1 MSAPASGPELAI
13 EFALADDEVVLHKVL
28 GAEAVFTCVKL
39 TLHPEEGEQQWARA
53 AKVQFPTELPAAAKL
68 LPRKK
73 AWRPKSVAKKAEGCA
88 AAGGVYVRLDRLQRF
103 VNGAVNAT
111 DVDGSECAAASAEAA
126 PAKPDS
132 PLRKAIGAWN
142 DRFFNME
149 TAETRQNA
157 ELFRGRGIR
166 REPKHLAQEVTHFVM
181 PADVQARIDA
191 RLATHRT
198 LLLGDEGAGQG
209 GTTGAHFLSGNVG
222 FGNAGQ
228 GGNLMDLI
236 FPHRTNATVDTSLF
250 DDSYDRRR
258 GGVLSGEIS
267 TRRATAAEASRLLTS
282 RAEAGDADAD
292 RPPDLLAFEAEVSR
306 LLLARSD
313 VHYKFGSEVDFQFQH
328 RLWRYGPNFDPKA
341 KGGIWH
347 KDTCP
352 FGINGVLPEGSI
364 MFTIVYILFTE
375 NLDGPTAGTRVRDS
389 DGTIFSLPCIA
400 GEGNIIRS
408 GESDPNAFFHS
419 GPLNIRKRDG
429 SKPAY
434 RVMLQSKAI
443 LRPLTGRPR
452 AIPTKGNW
460 RGLQLA
466 PLVLPAEAAP
476 YEKLDA
482 LEGWLRAAS
491 DAADR
496 RRRRVER
503 RRVRGVPDQRAPRV
517 GGDARPLDL
526 PRLPDRRLPARE
538 RHAGDAR
545 RHLRLR
551 RPVLAPPRRRPR
563 GQRLPRGRRRQR
575 GGLRRAAQVRPG
587 RVLEHA
593 DRLRRRHRARGLAA
607 AQLPY
612 DLHLVVDV
620 PPRGKRA
627 LKQAGGLLRLYG
639 GVLAEV
645 AAKAKGEGRV
655 ATITFLS
662 QQMPA
667 GGRDGGDQS
676 GAAGTLSAL
685 QHAYLEAER
694 EWVQFGE
701 AHGVRVVIMRVA
713 DRIYAPGASALK
725 NVATSERK
733 SPNPCRVDECA
744 DDEPLT
750 RIHTEDLC
758 GALRRML
765 AMFDIVDTHGADSS
779 MRGTASM
786 SSSISRF
793 PTGTVLEVVDDGPP
807 PRWPRPSRGR
817 APPSASSSRR
827 PSPRT
832 PRRPPTP
839 RPAERWARI
848 ARIARRRGAT
858 PTSRRRSA
866 CRSCCTPRTCTAP
879 PRCLGRARSDGMA
892 W

>member
-1 MSAPASGPELAI
+1 
-13 EFALADDEVVLHKVL
+13 
-28 GAEAVFTCVKL
+28 
-39 TLHPEEGEQQWARA
+39 
-53 AKVQFPTELPAAAKL
+53 
-68 LPRKK
+68 
-73 AWRPKSVAKKAEGCA
+73 
-88 AAGGVYVRLDRLQRF
+88 
-103 VNGAVNAT
+103 
-111 DVDGSECAAASAEAA
+111 
-126 PAKPDS
+126 
-132 PLRKAIGAWN
+132 
-142 DRFFNME
+142 
-149 TAETRQNA
+149 
-157 ELFRGRGIR
+157 
-166 REPKHLAQEVTHFVM
+166 M
-181 PADVQARIDA
+181 PPDVQARIDE

-491 DAADR
+491 KRLTDGVGESNAVGFEAYPINVHRAWEVTRDLSTFLGFQTAGFLPESDTPATPVVIFGFDGRYSLRLVDALEGSGFRVVVVGSEADFDALR
-496 RRRRVER
+496 RS
-503 RRVRGVPDQRAPRV
+503 DQDVYSNMQTAFVDATERV
-517 GGDARPLDL
+517 GSL
-526 PRLPDRRLPARE
+526 
-538 RHAGDAR
+538 
-545 RHLRLR
+545 LRNS
-551 RPVLAPPRRRPR
+551 
-563 GQRLPRGRRRQR
+563 
-575 GGLRRAAQVRPG
+575 
-587 RVLEHA
+587 
-593 DRLRRRHRARGLAA
+593 
-607 AQLPY
+607 PY

-655 ATITFLS
+655 ATITYLS

-807 PRWPRPSRGR
+807 HTMAEAESWSRATFGEFLT
-817 APPSASSSRR
+817 SSL
-827 PSPRT
+827 PANAT
-832 PRRPPTP
+832 AAADAAPRREVGAHRAYRAAPGRNADLKAALGMPKLLYPTYLH
-839 RPAERWARI
+839 
-848 ARIARRRGAT
+848 GA
-858 PTSRRRSA
+858 A
-866 CRSCCTPRTCTAP
+866 KMFGA
-879 PRCLGRARSDGMA
+879 GEI
-892 W
+892 